1 MKGWLGA
8 IIRFIVSAFV
18 LLAVSY
24 FLPGFEIVG
33 FANALIAA
41 VVIALIGYI
50 TESILG
56 EDISPQGRGLV
67 GFLTSAVVIYMT
79 QFVITNMTVTM
90 VGALLAAFVIGIVDA
105 VVPTELR

>member
-1 MKGWLGA
+1 MQGWLGA

-50 TESILG
+50 IESILG
-56 EDISPQGRGLV
+56 DDVSPQSRGLV
-67 GFLTSAVVIYMT
+67 GFLTSASVIYLT
-79 QFVITNMTVTM
+79 QFVVANMTVTII
-90 VGALLAAFVIGIVDA
+90 GALLAALVIGIVDA